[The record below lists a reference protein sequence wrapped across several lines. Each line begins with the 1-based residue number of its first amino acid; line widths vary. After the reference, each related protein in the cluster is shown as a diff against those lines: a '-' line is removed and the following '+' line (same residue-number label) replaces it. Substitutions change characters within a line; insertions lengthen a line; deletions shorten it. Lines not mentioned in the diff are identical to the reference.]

1 MAVGQGQVA
10 EVSLAL
16 VFWLVFA
23 ATILMAARGWIRSQ
37 AKTTIV
43 LALMAMAAVGLI
55 A

>member
-1 MAVGQGQVA
+1 M
-10 EVSLAL
+10 SLTV

-23 ATILMAARGWIRSQ
+23 ATFLMAARGWTRSQ
-37 AKTTIV
+37 AKTSIV